1 MQQAMATNKQRLRNY
16 QWIETTTIT
25 VDGKPRP
32 PRQSICKYTEDGTLE
47 KTGLGQQEARAEAQ
61 RAALPLRGGLIK
73 KLMAKKKKGEFQ
85 EDLKQIHALTE
96 LYMPF
101 DRAKFKE
108 ALAAGQVDLEHDG
121 TTDDVVIINN
131 YAKKGDQ
138 LRLTLNQA
146 TMQVERISVKTY
158 FDKPKEVL
166 TAKVQYSTLGDGTR
180 YTAVTTIDAPSK
192 KLSVARVNSDFSK
205 PAS

>member
-1 MQQAMATNKQRLRNY
+1 MQEAMATNKQRLHNY
-16 QWIETTTIT
+16 QWIETTTLT
-25 VDGKPRP
+25 VEGKPRP
-32 PRQSICKYTEDGTLE
+32 PRQSICRYTPDGTLQ
-47 KTGLGQQEARAEAQ
+47 KTALGQQEAPAGTQ
-61 RAALPLRGGLIK
+61 GAALPLRGGLIK
-73 KLMAKKKKGEFQ
+73 KLMAKKKKEEYQ
-85 EDLKQIHALTE
+85 DNLKQIHALTE

-108 ALAAGQVDLEHDG
+108 ALAADQVNLEHDG
-121 TTDDVVIINN
+121 TNDDTVVINN

-146 TMQVERISVKTY
+146 TMQVERILVKTY
-158 FDKPKEVL
+158 FDKPKQVL

-205 PAS
+205 PAP